1 MTPARFPWRRFWR
14 DIRGVAASEFALILP
29 VMMVLML
36 GSVEVGN
43 ALLLHRKVTSATQ
56 TGADLAAQATALDDA
71 DIANLFEAMDAILA
85 PFPTEPAGIILQS
98 VVDDDGST
106 VIDWIDV
113 QGGGGGAGA
122 AGDELDVPDG
132 LVLPGASVIVAQV
145 SYDYTPVFADLIVNS
160 FTISDT
166 AYLRPRRVT
175 AVVRE

>member
-1 MTPARFPWRRFWR
+1 MRSLPLWRRFRR
-14 DIRGVAASEFALILP
+14 DVRGVAASEFALILP
-29 VMMVLML
+29 VMTVLML

-56 TGADLAAQATALDDA
+56 TGADLAAQATALGDD

-85 PFPTEPAGIILQS
+85 PFPTAPAGFILQS
-98 VVDDDGST
+98 VVDSGGNT
-106 VIDWIDV
+106 VIDWIDI
-113 QGGGGGAGA
+113 QGGGGSGA
-122 AGDELDVPDG
+122 AGDDIDVPEG

-145 SYDYTPVFADLIVNS
+145 SYDYTPIFADLIVNS